1 MPSGDAHRLCKLG
14 VSAPNP
20 AARPVVKLHCQI
32 LIQVLVSYHR
42 LENSTAAS
50 HPMAVFGASE
60 ILDERYLL
68 LDLSQYPGNL
78 ESELVT
84 DILEKR

>member
-32 LIQVLVSYHR
+32 LIQVLVSYR
-42 LENSTAAS
+42 R
-50 HPMAVFGASE
+50 FGE
-60 ILDERYLL
+60 
-68 LDLSQYPGNL
+68 QYSGFSSYGCLWGVRDPG
-78 ESELVT
+78 
-84 DILEKR
+84 